1 MSRKVSEM
9 NTSKCEAMAKL
20 DEVRS
25 SEVNRE
31 VSLNALFVSNTT
43 LNSIFLG
50 NICNNKVTQDI

>member
-1 MSRKVSEM
+1 M

-25 SEVNRE
+25 REVNRE